1 MAVKKSEIFFGLLR
15 IPVDFL
21 ATLGAL
27 LCAYY
32 LRAQE
37 NLLPD
42 FLKKPDL
49 GSFPVFPDYLR
60 ISIIATV
67 VFVVLLGLF
76 HLYGL
81 KAADSLSVEIR
92 KIFGASLIWF
102 MMVITY
108 YFAIRELPFSR
119 LVLFYA
125 FGLIFLYVSFG
136 RILIKNVQ
144 RSLLKKGI
152 GKRRIVFIGTNDIT
166 EELKDAFEYMNS
178 ATVAGAVANF
188 DGFMKLFGEDG
199 RIEEVIQT
207 QDDAKEAQCVI
218 DFCREH
224 HLQYHFVPDLLEVHK
239 SNVEISAIA
248 GIPVI
253 SLCPTPLDGWG
264 KVLKRAVDIL
274 VATIG
279 LIILSPFLLI
289 IAIVIKLDSPG
300 TVFFKFL
307 DDGGRAH
314 RVGERGNFFQCLK
327 FRTMKMGTH
336 DMRYKELAEENLRKG
351 SPMVK
356 IKNDPRI
363 TCVGKFLRRFSI
375 DELPSLW
382 NVFRGEMSLVGPRP
396 HLPEE
401 VAKYEKHHKFV
412 LTIKPGITGL
422 AQISGRSD
430 LPFEEEVRLDTY
442 YIENWSL
449 WLDIKILIK
458 TVFVVLRPYRE

>member
-1 MAVKKSEIFFGLLR
+1 MKKSEIFFGLLR

-27 LCAYY
+27 LSAYY

-37 NLLPD
+37 NLLPE

-49 GSFPVFPDYLR
+49 GSFPAFPVYLK
-60 ISIIATV
+60 ISIVATV
-67 VFVVLLGLF
+67 VFIVLLGLF

-92 KIFGASLIWF
+92 KIFGASLIWL
-102 MMVITY
+102 MAVITY
-108 YFAIRELPFSR
+108 YFAIREFPFSR

-125 FGLIFLYVSFG
+125 FGLIFIYVSFG
-136 RILIKNVQ
+136 RILIKIIQ

-152 GKRRIVFIGTNDIT
+152 GKRRIVFIGVNDIT
-166 EELKDAFEYMNS
+166 EELKYAFECMGS
-178 ATVAGAVANF
+178 ATTAGSVANF
-188 DGFMKLFGEDG
+188 NDFIKLFGENNK
-199 RIEEVIQT
+199 IEEVIQT
-207 QDDAKEAQCVI
+207 QDDSREAQQVI

-264 KVLKRAVDIL
+264 KVLKRAADIFVAAVGL
-274 VATIG
+274 VV
-279 LIILSPFLLI
+279 LSPFFLI
-289 IAIVIKLDSPG
+289 IAVAIKLDSRG

-307 DDGGRAH
+307 DDGKRAR
-314 RVGERGNFFQCLK
+314 RVGERGSFFQCLK

-336 DMRYKELAEENLRKG
+336 EMRYKELATENLRKG

-363 TCVGKFLRRFSI
+363 TRVGGFLRRFSI

-382 NVFRGEMSLVGPRP
+382 NVLKGEMSLVGPRP

-401 VAKYEKHHKFV
+401 VENYEKHHKFV

-449 WLDIKILIK
+449 WLDIKILVK